1 MFGNRIVATAFANRY
16 ADSAMQ
22 NINIHPD
29 YGSSIDKTFIS
40 NLRYFLCDRIPDG
53 GSVYLCELRS
63 EPYRS
68 VEESAKER
76 FDYDIKHNENRIMV
90 YQFQNA
96 DYRNAMAKIIEESGS
111 FREIK
116 NVEQYYRKSF
126 PARCFVDDERKISVI
141 ITRRLNVHYY
151 HMLSQSVPVILP
163 WYFEGYKP
171 SETDLELLKALQEDT
186 DEHYL
191 KMLEEKASQF
201 DFKGTF
207 TRNALEGYERN
218 FDAKRISSVKRDIE
232 NIKNYISDYEKAL
245 AERVRQLRNKEI
257 ELFGYENYAQNI
269 EQNELQKFMLVNKD
283 FELLVANESGLM
295 FGVRT
300 YITSWDEH
308 DYEVISGNNGSAL
321 ISGFPCSVAKAKR
334 LLDYIFDKQEIRV
347 RTSGVFRANLDEPH
361 NSDAVQKGY
370 SEIGDTFTEENRAT
384 YIPNP
389 HLNEYG
395 CMGGYRS
402 PFREHVSKYEL
413 LSALEICRRSAQTI
427 NFKDTAV
434 MRHVGHYF
442 SSGSK
447 AFETPDGTIMNFEEI
462 NAWIDEREGITNG
475 EGD

>member
-1 MFGNRIVATAFANRY
+1 MFGNRIIATAFANRY

-96 DYRNAMAKIIEESGS
+96 DYRDAMAKIIEESGS

-126 PARCFVDDERKISVI
+126 PARCFVDDESKISVI

-191 KMLEEKASQF
+191 RMLGEKASQF
-201 DFKGTF
+201 DFKGAF

-218 FDAKRISSVKRDIE
+218 FDAKRINSVKRDIE
-232 NIKNYISDYEKAL
+232 NIKNYIKDYEAAL
-245 AERVRQLRNKEI
+245 ADRTRQLRYKEI
-257 ELFGYENYAQNI
+257 ELFGYENCAQSI
-269 EQNELQKFMLVNKD
+269 EQNELQKFMMANKD

-295 FGVRT
+295 VGVRT
-300 YITSWDEH
+300 YFSIWEEQEYD
-308 DYEVISGNNGSAL
+308 VISNNEKSAL
-321 ISGFPCSVAKAKR
+321 ISGFPCAPKKAKR
-334 LLDYIFDKQEIRV
+334 LLDYIFDKQEVRV
-347 RTSGVFRANLDEPH
+347 RTWGVFRINLDEPQ
-361 NSDAVQKGY
+361 NSGAVQRGY
-370 SEIGDTFTEENRAT
+370 SEMRDIFDEENKAT

-389 HLNEYG
+389 HLNEYA
-395 CMGGYRS
+395 CMGGYAS
-402 PFREHVSKYEL
+402 TLKSQVSKYDIR
-413 LSALEICRRSAQTI
+413 SALEICRRSTQTL

-434 MRHVGHYF
+434 MRHIGGYF
-442 SSGSK
+442 SGGSRV
-447 AFETPDGTIMNFEEI
+447 FETSDGTLMNFEEI
-462 NAWIDEREGITNG
+462 NAWIDEREGIKDG